1 MERAFQEVETGSMK
15 AGVGGYLAVAQ
26 NHQVSLKV
34 VGTGRGSW
42 EKKGEGEGE
51 ARGGGCLTIAAGGGW
66 SRTRL
71 SQRTANWNAMTVQHK
86 VLAQNSVSGSFRLL
100 EFPPEF

>member
-51 ARGGGCLTIAAGGGW
+51 ARGGGLPDHSGW
-66 SRTRL
+66 WRMEQDPLVTKDS
-71 SQRTANWNAMTVQHK
+71 
-86 VLAQNSVSGSFRLL
+86 
-100 EFPPEF
+100 